1 MWGPDIDSDRNSCSL
16 LGLYF
21 CLDQVKLL
29 QAAGSLSGSHSRS
42 DVAVMHGSWLQPLLG
57 APGIPGSRE
66 DPQGIRP
73 KHTVGS
79 LNNVCLEMA
88 SKEPHWFANQRSCL
102 QLSLMSW
109 IRATWFYRKDHSEP
123 KAMLD

>member
-1 MWGPDIDSDRNSCSL
+1 MAVTAGVMWLTSMDPGYNP
-16 LGLYF
+16 
-21 CLDQVKLL
+21 
-29 QAAGSLSGSHSRS
+29 SGE
-42 DVAVMHGSWLQPLLG
+42 

-109 IRATWFYRKDHSEP
+109 IRATWFYRKDHSQL
-123 KAMLD
+123 KSMLD